1 MFVESNNN
9 NAMKVSAI
17 TAFEAAKTLNID
29 FAAACAMSV
38 VELHKAYTKAYNA
51 CNKDTMKFWSNM
63 IALRAS
69 NQI

>member
-1 MFVESNNN
+1 MEI
-9 NAMKVSAI
+9 SAT
-17 TAFEAAKTLNID
+17 TAFEAAKTMNID

-38 VELHKAYTKAYNA
+38 VELHKAYTKAYSA

-69 NQI
+69 NAL

>member
-1 MFVESNNN
+1 
-9 NAMKVSAI
+9 MKISAS

-29 FAAACAMSV
+29 FATACAMSV

-51 CNKDTMKFWSNM
+51 CNKDAMKFWSNM

-69 NQI
+69 QQL

>member
-1 MFVESNNN
+1 
-9 NAMKVSAI
+9 MKISAT
-17 TAFEAAKTLNID
+17 TAFEAAKSLSID

-51 CNKDTMKFWSNM
+51 CNKDTMNFWSNM

-69 NQI
+69 NAL